1 MRGLALFYLFD
12 PGGGESQGIYIVGLV
27 GVGFSETGADEGL
40 GGVGDAPAV
49 ECGDDV
55 LDEIEDVV
63 GGGFGRCLGGGADGV
78 VVGDGEDD
86 GSLSKAGTV
95 CGHGVVDVVEVDEAA
110 GPFDWGLR
118 EVELVPVLVDVLER
132 GDEGGEAGLDGEK
145 NLFHICEL

>member
-1 MRGLALFYLFD
+1 MTVGSGQAVWRLRSLGNNTRH
-12 PGGGESQGIYIVGLV
+12 GRWIYT
-27 GVGFSETGADEGL
+27 F
-40 GGVGDAPAV
+40 APAV
-49 ECGDDV
+49 ESGDDV

-63 GGGFGRCLGGGADGV
+63 GGGFGRGLGGGADGV

-118 EVELVPVLVDVLER
+118 EVELRPVLVDVLKGR
-132 GDEGGEAGLDGEK
+132 HEGGEAGLDGEK
-145 NLFHICEL
+145 NLFHI